1 MEKEPYR
8 FYIRTRT
15 ILGLKAPAIH
25 DELTRA
31 YGEGAISYSTVQRWS
46 KFFQEGNMEI
56 EDNPRS
62 GRPVSKITP
71 ENIQLV
77 QSLIQEDPHCTYD
90 DIQADTELSRGT
102 INRIIHD
109 HLKMK
114 KVTSRWVPHELTLEQ
129 KQLRVKIC
137 KENLAKL
144 LSGSWRLCDIVA
156 GDESWIYFRQ
166 LGRKASNAC
175 WIKEGESAGTV
186 VRREQYEPKILF
198 SIFFRSSGG
207 LLVHSMAKGVKMDR
221 FYYRDNCLK
230 RLVKEIKKQRPNT
243 GTRGIKLLHDN
254 ARPHDNKEVED
265 YLRQEHVQLMPHPP
279 YSPDL
284 APSDYWLNDYLKRN
298 LKDQNNANS
307 LHNSV
312 ANLVFSIPENEY
324 KKTFDRLI
332 DRMTLCIKNKG
343 DYFEHLIE

>member
-15 ILGLKAPAIH
+15 ILGMNAATIH
-25 DELTRA
+25 EELTRA
-31 YGEGAISYSTVQRWS
+31 YGEEAVCYSTVQKWS
-46 KFFQEGNMEI
+46 KFFREGKMEI

-62 GRPVSKITP
+62 GRPVSKITL

-77 QSLIQEDPHCTYD
+77 QRVIQEDPHCTFD
-90 DIQADTELSRGT
+90 DIEAETELSRGT
-102 INRIIHD
+102 ISRIIHD

-144 LSGSWRLCDIVA
+144 LNNSWRLCDIVT

-166 LGRKASNAC
+166 IGRKASNAC
-175 WIKEGESAGTV
+175 WTGEGESAGTV
-186 VRREQYEPKILF
+186 VRREQYEPKLLF

-207 LLVHSMAKGVKMDR
+207 LLVHSMAKGMKMDR

-230 RLVKEIKKQRPNT
+230 RVVKVIKEQRPKT
-243 GTRGIKLLHDN
+243 GTHGIKLLHDG
-254 ARPHDNKEVED
+254 AKAHGNKEVED
-265 YLRQEHVQLMPHPP
+265 YLEQEGIKVIPHPS

-284 APSDYWLNDYLKRN
+284 SPSDYWLNDYIKRN
-298 LKDQNNANS
+298 LEDQKSANS
-307 LHNSV
+307 LHHAV
-312 ANLVFSIPENEY
+312 TNLVFSIPE
-324 KKTFDRLI
+324 KRV
-332 DRMTLCIKNKG
+332 
-343 DYFEHLIE
+343 